1 MVKMKLK
8 KKDNILIV
16 GSGVL
21 GAYLAKEL
29 KNNKN
34 NIIITTRQLKKKYNN
49 FKKLN
54 IQSKVKFVK
63 LDILN
68 KIQIKKIIEKFNPIS
83 IYYFAGQSSI
93 IKSYK
98 DIKGTVDSNYIGAK
112 NFLTI
117 IKEKNLKT
125 KFFKSNS
132 GYIFKNNKNKINLKC
147 KFADTQNPYVKA
159 QINAYKIVKSFRENF
174 KINSY
179 NIVFFNIESPLRNKN
194 FIFLKACLAAKNKRK
209 IYVGNLKIIRDFSWA
224 PEIMK
229 GLSYA
234 NKIKPCDL
242 IFGSGRG
249 MSIRELIKKIFKY
262 EKLNYSKFIKINRE
276 FFRKEETKIMISDI
290 SLTIKKLKK
299 YNWKP
304 KIYRDKLIK
313 KMLNSL

>member
-1 MVKMKLK
+1 MKMKLK

-21 GAYLAKEL
+21 GTYLAKEL
-29 KNNKN
+29 INNRN
-34 NIIITTRQLKKKYNN
+34 NIIITTRYLKKNYNN
-49 FKKLN
+49 FRKLK
-54 IQSKVKFVK
+54 IQSRVKFVK

-68 KIQIKKIIEKFNPIS
+68 KVQIKKIIRKFNPIS
-83 IYYFAGQSSI
+83 IYYFAGQSSMV
-93 IKSYK
+93 KSYK
-98 DIKGTVDSNYIGAK
+98 DIKSTVDSNYIGAK
-112 NFLTI
+112 NFLTV

-125 KFFKSNS
+125 KFFKANS

-147 KFADTQNPYVKA
+147 KFTNTQNPYVRA

-179 NIVFFNIESPLRNKN
+179 NIIFFNIESPLRNKN
-194 FIFLKACLAAKNKRK
+194 FIFLKACLAAKNKKK
-209 IYVGNLKIIRDFSWA
+209 ISVGNLEIIRDFSWA

-234 NKIKPCDL
+234 SKIKPCDL

-262 EKLNYSKFIKINRE
+262 KNLKYNKFIKINRDL
-276 FFRKEETKIMISDI
+276 FRKEDKKIMISDV
-290 SLTIKKLKK
+290 SSTIKKLKK
-299 YNWKP
+299 FNWKP
-304 KIYRDKLIK
+304 KIYRDTLIK